1 MEIKGKVHE
10 VSEIINVTESFKKRE
25 LVVEYAEN
33 PQYPEFVKFE
43 AIQDKCALLDNL
55 QVGAEVE
62 VSFNLKGRA
71 YTDKMGKKG
80 YFNSLHVW
88 KVSSTGATAAPAA
101 AAPVTPEYAPPVDVS
116 AAPGEDGD
124 LPF

>member
-25 LVVEYAEN
+25 LVIEYAEN

-43 AIQDKCALLDNL
+43 AIQEKCVLLDNL

-62 VSFNLKGRA
+62 VSFNLKGRP

-88 KVSSTGATAAPAA
+88 RVTSLNAPAAAPAA
-101 AAPVTPEYAPPVDVS
+101 TPTPEYAPPVDVS
-116 AAPGEDGD
+116 AAPGESDD

>member
-62 VSFNLKGRA
+62 VSFN
-71 YTDKMGKKG
+71 
-80 YFNSLHVW
+80 
-88 KVSSTGATAAPAA
+88 
-101 AAPVTPEYAPPVDVS
+101 
-116 AAPGEDGD
+116 
-124 LPF
+124 